1 MLWVF
6 IQFWARVLFVS
17 VFCSSLCDRGAR
29 CWSVCEEGRVRLV
42 SESWP
47 SPSMYVNRITFQIL
61 RFRCR
66 FRFFIHQVLQQGSVS
81 KAVSGS
87 RLIIYIYIY
96 GTGVAQFV
104 ERPTEKPGAILT
116 RARVPGAAR
125 DFSPRV
131 SFQCSL
137 LRCLYS
143 PRVQLHVSTS
153 VCMLKNPK
161 HWQTYLYF
169 DTCKYCAHS

>member
-1 MLWVF
+1 MKRLRGRKSQTCLRKLAISKYVCKPDHVSDSQ
-6 IQFWARVLFVS
+6 IQVQIQILY
-17 VFCSSLCDRGAR
+17 
-29 CWSVCEEGRVRLV
+29 
-42 SESWP
+42 
-47 SPSMYVNRITFQIL
+47 SPSFTTRKCLESGKRITFD
-61 RFRCR
+61 
-66 FRFFIHQVLQQGSVS
+66 H
-81 KAVSGS
+81 
-87 RLIIYIYIY
+87 IYIYIY